1 MTRPGASPTAAEA
14 AGRPRYSQAQINQ
27 FIAAHERFYRGEPR
41 GHRAIMRFLQA
52 PGIDFSGRL
61 LVEVDLSGANLKGAN
76 FANTNLERASFY
88 CADLSKVDA
97 SGANLHRADLR
108 GCSLREANLAGALL
122 DEADMREAVLVRA
135 DVERGF
141 QLSGR
146 SGALTA
152 DGEGD
157 RAFAVDFTN
166 CSMKEAKL
174 QNAKLKGAKFEG
186 AMLNGANLSGANLD
200 GATFHGAVL
209 TGADLAHAR
218 IDPGAL
224 KNCVLD
230 PSREAVARTG
240 ELVGRL
246 AAGAK
251 WIRTNGAEGHPAVLD
266 GEDLRPL
273 GGAFENGQLAA
284 MSAKEACAIGVSFR
298 GAQLQGAKFDGAD
311 LRDADFTGAD
321 LRGASF
327 QDAKLWHALFNDAD
341 LRPLQLAQ
349 GLRGVDFSGAAHAP
363 NAFAGSV
370 HK

>member
-1 MTRPGASPTAAEA
+1 MTRPGVPPAAAEL
-14 AGRPRYSQAQINQ
+14 GRPRYSQAQINQ

-52 PGIDFSGRL
+52 PEIDFSNRT
-61 LVEVDLSGANLKGAN
+61 LVEIDLSGANLKGAN
-76 FANTNLERASFY
+76 FANSNLERASFY
-88 CADLSKVDA
+88 CADLGNADV

-108 GCSLREANLAGALL
+108 GCSLRDANLAGANL
-122 DEADMREAVLVRA
+122 DEADMREAVLVRT
-135 DVERGF
+135 DVERGL

-146 SGALTA
+146 SGTLTA
-152 DGEGD
+152 GAEGE

-166 CSMKEAKL
+166 CSMKEARL
-174 QNAKLKGAKFEG
+174 QKAKLKGARFEG
-186 AMLNGANLSGANLD
+186 AMLNGANLAGAILD

-230 PSREAVARTG
+230 PSKEALARAG
-240 ELVGRL
+240 ELLARI
-246 AAGAK
+246 AAGVK
-251 WIRTNGAEGHPAVLD
+251 WLETNGAQGHPAVLD

-273 GGAFENGQLAA
+273 GNAFEKGQLSA
-284 MSAKEACAIGVSFR
+284 MSARDVCAIGVSFR

-311 LRDADFTGAD
+311 LRDADFSGAD

-327 QDAKLWHALFNDAD
+327 QNTKLWHAKFDEAD
-341 LRPLQLAQ
+341 LRPLYLAQ
-349 GLRGVDFSGAAHAP
+349 GLREVDFTGAAYTP
-363 NAFAGSV
+363 DAFAASL
-370 HK
+370 KA

>member
-1 MTRPGASPTAAEA
+1 MTRPSAPPTAAES

-52 PGIDFSGRL
+52 PEIDFSGRH
-61 LVEVDLSGANLKGAN
+61 LVEIDLSGANLTGAN

-88 CADLSKVDA
+88 CADLT
-97 SGANLHRADLR
+97 GAM
-108 GCSLREANLAGALL
+108 L

-135 DVERGF
+135 DVDRGF
-141 QLSGR
+141 ELSGR
-146 SGALTA
+146 SGTLAA
-152 DGEGD
+152 GGEGD

-230 PSREAVARTG
+230 PSREAIARAG
-240 ELVGRL
+240 ELIGRI

-273 GGAFENGQLAA
+273 ANAFEDSQLAA
-284 MSAKEACAIGVSFR
+284 MSAKDACAIGVSFR

-327 QDAKLWHALFNDAD
+327 QNAKLWHALFKDAD

-349 GLRGVDFSGAAHAP
+349 GLRGVDFGGAAYAP
-363 NAFAGSV
+363 NAFAGSL
-370 HK
+370 HE